1 MADPAVSRKHA
12 RIEKTATGWRVRDLG
27 SSTGTFVNGRLCAE
41 YELVYGDM
49 LRMGSHSFRFEG
61 IGLVPV
67 PQAAGAELIAEGVGK
82 TVGTKRILNNVTLRV
97 EAGKFAGILGPS
109 GAGKSTLLDALS
121 GIRSFSAGKVM
132 IAGEHLRA
140 FLRRGSTAC
149 GYVPQEDIVHG
160 ELTVAEA
167 IDFSAKLR
175 LGRDVPEA
183 ERVKLVRQ
191 TIEQLGLRERV
202 AVRVQRLSGG
212 QRKRVSIATEV
223 LAKPAILFLD
233 EPSSGLDPA
242 TEFKLMELLRDLANL
257 GCTVVCTTHVMEN
270 VYLFD
275 QLLIVAAGRLIFSGP
290 PDAAR
295 SHFEVE
301 RFATL
306 YDRIEEEPAE
316 FWERQFPVAAQ
327 TQVPPAASAPALETK
342 ARPPAFFPILLA
354 RQWAILCSDPKNLL
368 MLLGQPILIGALVAW
383 MADNVP
389 FKLFLAYLAT
399 FWFGCS
405 NAAQEIVKE
414 FAIYRRERNV
424 GVGRM
429 AYVFAKLTFWSLATV
444 IQSLL
449 LYVCIQFGSRSVT
462 GSAEW
467 QIVALIAT
475 ALSAVGIGMAI
486 SALVRTTTQA
496 VMVVPLILL
505 PQIILSGF
513 VLSPF
518 TDDPAKMP
526 TGPDLSG
533 AGPIL
538 ANYTS
543 DTKPIYRFVPSHAS
557 QTIMDVSLFWQEE
570 LSSDYLSRSRHLYA
584 FRNADPERKFK
595 CGDDF
600 NNARPAWVALSE
612 LGTWLVGTWLVT
624 LLALAWRE
632 RAS

>member
-1 MADPAVSRKHA
+1 M
-12 RIEKTATGWRVRDLG
+12 KT
-27 SSTGTFVNGRLCAE
+27 
-41 YELVYGDM
+41 
-49 LRMGSHSFRFEG
+49 
-61 IGLVPV
+61 
-67 PQAAGAELIAEGVGK
+67 GAELIAEGVGK
-82 TVGTKRILNNVTLRV
+82 TVGAKRILNGVTLRV
-97 EAGKFAGILGPS
+97 DAGKFAGILGPS

-121 GIRSFSAGKVM
+121 GIRSFSAGKVT
-132 IAGEHLRA
+132 IAGEQLRT
-140 FLRRGSTAC
+140 FLRRGSSAC

-160 ELTVAEA
+160 ELTVSEA
-167 IDFSAKLR
+167 IDFSARLR
-175 LGRDVPEA
+175 IGREVPAA
-183 ERVKLVRQ
+183 EREKLVRQ
-191 TIEQLGLRERV
+191 TIEQLGLHERA
-202 AVRVQRLSGG
+202 AVRVHRLSGG

-223 LAKPAILFLD
+223 LGKPAILFLD

-275 QLLIVAAGRLIFSGP
+275 QLLVVAAGRLIFSGP

-295 SHFEVE
+295 NHFEVE

-316 FWERQFPVAAQ
+316 FWDRQFAATTPTHVAQ
-327 TQVPPAASAPALETK
+327 PSTPLPPEPK
-342 ARPPAFFPILLA
+342 VKPPAFFPILLA

-424 GVGRM
+424 GVGRLG
-429 AYVFAKLTFWSLATV
+429 YVFAKLTFWSLATIV
-444 IQSLL
+444 QALL
-449 LYVCIQFGSRSVT
+449 LYICIQFGSRSVT

-467 QIVALIAT
+467 QIAALIAT

-518 TDDPAKMP
+518 ADDPAKKP
-526 TGPDLSG
+526 ASPSADITQ
-533 AGPIL
+533 PIL
-538 ANYTS
+538 ADFTS
-543 DTKPIYRFVPSHAS
+543 EKKPIYRFVPSHAS

-570 LSSDYLSRSRHLYA
+570 LSGDYLNRFRHLMA
-584 FRNADPERKFK
+584 FRDADPDRKYK
-595 CGDDF
+595 IGEVF
-600 NNARPAWVALSE
+600 NNAHPAWLALAE
-612 LGTWLVGTWLVT
+612 LGGWLGGTWLLT

-632 RAS
+632 RSG